1 MICELEF
8 TVNEAD
14 TAPKR
19 TAVAP
24 EKPEPDNVTTVPPDA
39 GPELGLTD
47 VTTGTAAETYVN
59 GTPLLVP
66 PGVVTVT

>member
-1 MICELEF
+1 MICVLEF

-14 TAPKR
+14 TPPNR

-24 EKPEPDNVTTVPPDA
+24 EKPVPDNITTVPPAA

-47 VTTGTAAETYVN
+47 VTTGTGAETYVN